1 MNNISQLISLLG
13 GTGAVAEKLKIQP
26 SAISN
31 WKKLN
36 KIPSSKHEAILEI
49 SSNLNINI
57 EKFLPVKNLHHMKVK
72 ILLIISGILSK
83 AILFL

>member
-36 KIPSSKHEAILEI
+36 KIPSTKREAILEL
-49 SSNLNINI
+49 SSYLDVNI
-57 EKFLPVKNLHHMKVK
+57 ENFLPSKN
-72 ILLIISGILSK
+72 
-83 AILFL
+83 